1 MFYIL
6 RHGRTDWNEEHRLQ
20 GEVDI
25 PLNETGRQ
33 MAYDAA
39 EKYKDIDFDIC
50 YCSPLK
56 RAQETARIFLAD
68 RNPAVEIITD
78 NRLHEMCFGDY
89 EGVKNIRQKPEC
101 PVYLSLRSRKNMW
114 QRTAQRALRSYIT
127 EQASL

>member
-39 EKYKDIDFDIC
+39 EKYKDI
-50 YCSPLK
+50 
-56 RAQETARIFLAD
+56 
-68 RNPAVEIITD
+68 
-78 NRLHEMCFGDY
+78 
-89 EGVKNIRQKPEC
+89 
-101 PVYLSLRSRKNMW
+101 
-114 QRTAQRALRSYIT
+114 
-127 EQASL
+127 

>member
-25 PLNETGRQ
+25 PLNEAGRQ

-56 RAQETARIFLAD
+56 
-68 RNPAVEIITD
+68 
-78 NRLHEMCFGDY
+78 
-89 EGVKNIRQKPEC
+89 
-101 PVYLSLRSRKNMW
+101 
-114 QRTAQRALRSYIT
+114 
-127 EQASL
+127 

>member
-50 YCSPLK
+50 YCHSIKSTSHP
-56 RAQETARIFLAD
+56 
-68 RNPAVEIITD
+68 
-78 NRLHEMCFGDY
+78 
-89 EGVKNIRQKPEC
+89 
-101 PVYLSLRSRKNMW
+101 
-114 QRTAQRALRSYIT
+114 
-127 EQASL
+127 ASLSGIRKIYLLFMSGYDIVYY

>member
-39 EKYKDIDFDIC
+39 EKYKDILKNVPASMVNFDLWYGNIVC
-50 YCSPLK
+50 
-56 RAQETARIFLAD
+56 
-68 RNPAVEIITD
+68 
-78 NRLHEMCFGDY
+78 
-89 EGVKNIRQKPEC
+89 VKNEESLKLIIIDPERTFWGDC
-101 PVYLSLRSRKNMW
+101 MFDFANLEFAKMLDKKETTLSAYNKIAKSTVNC
-114 QRTAQRALRSYIT
+114 
-127 EQASL
+127 

>member
-78 NRLHEMCFGDY
+78 NSFTRC
-89 EGVKNIRQKPEC
+89 
-101 PVYLSLRSRKNMW
+101 
-114 QRTAQRALRSYIT
+114 
-127 EQASL
+127 ASVIMRE